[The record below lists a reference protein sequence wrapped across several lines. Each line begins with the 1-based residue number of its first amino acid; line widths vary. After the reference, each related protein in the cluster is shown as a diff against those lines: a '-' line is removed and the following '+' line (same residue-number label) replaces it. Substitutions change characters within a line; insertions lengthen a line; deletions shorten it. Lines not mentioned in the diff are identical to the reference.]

1 MTRLDEPR
9 EVTLILWPGEPDL
22 LTALRA
28 SGRPRLLLIGPH
40 TAPPDLADPL
50 EDWVR
55 LPVEADELELRLAS
69 LRARAAL
76 QPAKPVIDD
85 SGLLRS
91 RGRFASL
98 SPLEERLARP
108 LLEHFEA
115 VVPID
120 QLLDAGWPH
129 GSSNP
134 DTLKVH
140 ISILRRKLLT
150 LGLEITAVRGRGYIL
165 KHSDPRP

>member
-1 MTRLDEPR
+1 VD
-9 EVTLILWPGEPDL
+9 
-22 LTALRA
+22 
-28 SGRPRLLLIGPH
+28 
-40 TAPPDLADPL
+40 
-50 EDWVR
+50 
-55 LPVEADELELRLAS
+55 ADELEFRLAS

-120 QLLDAGWPH
+120 KLLNAGWPD

-165 KHSDPRP
+165 KHADPGP